1 MKYSRAQTHWKAH
14 RIPALRFEDQRLTSF
29 SGLVVLQ
36 ALFARMGLKDRLRA
50 CFQHLPVHPI
60 VGHASILLQ
69 LVVHVLLGFR
79 QLRDGRYYRDDPM
92 VKRVLG
98 LRRLPDVATIS
109 RALMQADAR
118 SADNLR
124 RVIRR
129 LVLERLVP
137 LGLRRLTLDF
147 DGSVLGTR
155 RWAEGTAPGYNKKR
169 KGERSYYPLFCTLA
183 QTGQVFDVLHRSG
196 NVHDSNGARLFI
208 LACLR
213 AIRAVLPQVQIEV
226 RMDAAF
232 FSDEI
237 VDELQ
242 RQGVEFTISV
252 PFERFV
258 ALKQLIETRRHWRR
272 FNDEWSHFES
282 RWKPK
287 VWQQRFRFV
296 FIRRIVRQQHKEP
309 LQLDLFVPYVCGYE
323 FKVIVTNKSVRASK
337 VLAFHNGR
345 GSQEGILG
353 ELKSQVHADY
363 VPVRGWI
370 GNRLWLLA
378 GMLAHN
384 LVRDMQMRAQP
395 KARGTTE
402 KRAALWVFEQVATI
416 RRNLLQRAGRLTR
429 PRGELTLTMGAN
441 AAVKQQ
447 LLQYLAALKPAA

>member
-1 MKYSRAQTHWKAH
+1 MT
-14 RIPALRFEDQRLTSF
+14 
-29 SGLVVLQ
+29 
-36 ALFARMGLKDRLRA
+36 
-50 CFQHLPVHPI
+50 
-60 VGHASILLQ
+60 
-69 LVVHVLLGFR
+69 
-79 QLRDGRYYRDDPM
+79 
-92 VKRVLG
+92 
-98 LRRLPDVATIS
+98 
-109 RALMQADAR
+109 AR

-208 LACLR
+208 LACFR
-213 AIRAVLPQVQIEV
+213 AIRTVLPQVQIEV

-242 RQGVEFTISV
+242 RQGVEFTVSV

-258 ALKQLIETRRHWRR
+258 ELKQLIETRRHWRR

-309 LQLDLFVPYVCGYE
+309 VQLDLFIPYVCGYE

-353 ELKSQVHADY
+353 ELKSQVQADY

-384 LVRDMQMRAQP
+384 LVREMQMVARP
-395 KARGTTE
+395 TTRGTTE
-402 KRAALWVFEQVATI
+402 KRATLWLFEQVATI

-441 AAVKQQ
+441 AAVKEQ

>member
-1 MKYSRAQTHWKAH
+1 MKYSRSQTHRKTHA
-14 RIPALRFEDQRLTSF
+14 IPALRFEDQRLTSF

-36 ALFARMGLKDRLRA
+36 ALFARLALRERLRA
-50 CFQHLPVHPI
+50 CFRHLPVHSI
-60 VGHASILLQ
+60 FGQATILLQ
-69 LVVHVLLGFR
+69 LVVHVLLGYR
-79 QLRDGRYYRDDPM
+79 ELRDSRYYRDDPL

-98 LRRLPDVATIS
+98 LNRLPDVATVS

-118 SADNLR
+118 SAENLR

-213 AIRAVLPQVQIEV
+213 AIRAVLPRVQIEI

-237 VDELQ
+237 VDELE

-258 ALKQLIETRRHWRR
+258 ELKDLLETRRHWRN
-272 FNDEWSHFES
+272 FNHEWSHFEC

-296 FIRRIVRQQHKEP
+296 FIRRIVRQQHKDP
-309 LQLDLFVPYVCGYE
+309 VQLDLFIPYVCGYE
-323 FKVIVTNKSVRASK
+323 FKVIVTNKAVRASK

-353 ELKSQVHADY
+353 ELKSQVQADY
-363 VPVRGWI
+363 IPVRGWI

-384 LVRDMQMRAQP
+384 LVREMQMQACH
-395 KARGTTE
+395 
-402 KRAALWVFEQVATI
+402 ALGV
-416 RRNLLQRAGRLTR
+416 RAGRDNPPQCAPTCGSADAAAR
-429 PRGELTLTMGAN
+429 RTHAHDERQHRRQRTDIAIPRGPQASRVIGSRGFMVE
-441 AAVKQQ
+441 
-447 LLQYLAALKPAA
+447 

>member
-1 MKYSRAQTHWKAH
+1 MKYSRSQTHRKTHA
-14 RIPALRFEDQRLTSF
+14 IPSLRFEDQRLSSF

-36 ALFARMGLKDRLRA
+36 ALFARLALRERLRA
-50 CFQHLPVHPI
+50 CFRHLP
-60 VGHASILLQ
+60 GHSIFGQATILLQ
-69 LVVHVLLGFR
+69 LVVHVLLGYR
-79 QLRDGRYYRDDPM
+79 ELRDSRYYRDDPM

-98 LRRLPDVATIS
+98 LNRLPDVATIS

-118 SADNLR
+118 SAENLR
-124 RVIRR
+124 RMIRR
-129 LVLERLVP
+129 LVLERLAS

-196 NVHDSNGARLFI
+196 NVHDSNGAPVFI

-237 VDELQ
+237 VDELA

-258 ALKQLIETRRHWRR
+258 ALKELIETRRRWRH
-272 FNDEWSHFES
+272 FNHEWSHFES

-296 FIRRIVRQQHKEP
+296 FVRRIVRQQHKEP
-309 LQLDLFVPYVCGYE
+309 VQLDLFVPYVCGYE
-323 FKVIVTNKSVRASK
+323 FKVIVTNKSIRASK

-345 GSQEGILG
+345 GSQEGVLG
-353 ELKSQVHADY
+353 ELKSQVQGGY
-363 VPVRGWI
+363 VPVRGWV

-384 LVRDMQMRAQP
+384 LVREMQMLAQP
-395 KARGTTE
+395 KARGTTA
-402 KRAALWVFEQVATI
+402 KRAALWVFEQAATI

-429 PRGELTLTMGAN
+429 PCGELTLTMSAN
-441 AAVKQQ
+441 SAVKDQM
-447 LLQYLAALKPAA
+447 LQYLAALRPAA